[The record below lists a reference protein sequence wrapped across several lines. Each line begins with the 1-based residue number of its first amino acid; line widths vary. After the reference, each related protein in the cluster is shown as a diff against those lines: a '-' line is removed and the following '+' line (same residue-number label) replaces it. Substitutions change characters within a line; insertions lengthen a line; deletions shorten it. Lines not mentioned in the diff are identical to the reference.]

1 MKFAEGA
8 NILFFFKSVY
18 GIIRKIGVNTG
29 MIKITAGRNDA
40 EQRLDRF
47 LRKYLRGATLG
58 NIYKIIRKDIKI
70 NGSRAGVKN
79 ETVIHEGDE
88 ISLYISDADFE
99 KYTGGSNAS
108 GAAEAPRGAGRDAGN
123 ASAAGKKR
131 PRRSFGIIYEDE
143 NIIAVEKPY
152 GLLTHGDGREKK
164 NTLVNQV
171 IDHLIEKGDY
181 VPRLERSF
189 TPAAVNRL
197 DRNTT
202 GIVLLGKNAAALR
215 TLNAMIRSKESVSKY
230 YITIVK
236 GELEGELR
244 LEGELVKDE
253 ARNIVS
259 VSAQADE
266 SGAQG
271 ATASGCPPDASR
283 NGRPASSQAAEGR
296 AKQITTI
303 ARPLAVNNGF
313 TLAEIELITGR
324 THQIRAHMASA
335 GHPVI
340 GDTKYGDPAVNDS
353 VASRYGLKAQLLHA
367 YRLVINDA
375 DEPLAYLKGRE
386 FKAPLTKQAAK
397 VCRSMFPDTEI

>member
-1 MKFAEGA
+1 MKFADGA

-99 KYTGGSNAS
+99 KYTGSSNAS

-143 NIIAVEKPY
+143 NIIVVEKPY

-283 NGRPASSQAAEGR
+283 NGRPASPQAAGGR

>member
-1 MKFAEGA
+1 MKFADGA

-47 LRKYLRGATLG
+47 LRKYLRGAALG

-99 KYTGGSNAS
+99 KYTEGSNAS

-123 ASAAGKKR
+123 VPAAAGKKR

-283 NGRPASSQAAEGR
+283 NGRPASPQAAGGR

-324 THQIRAHMASA
+324 THMASA

-375 DEPLAYLKGRE
+375 DEPLEYLKGRE

>member
-1 MKFAEGA
+1 MKFADGT

-131 PRRSFGIIYEDE
+131 PRRSFGIRYEDE

-259 VSAQADE
+259 VSAQTDE

-283 NGRPASSQAAEGR
+283 NGRPASPQAAGGR

-375 DEPLAYLKGRE
+375 DEPLEYLKGRE

>member
-1 MKFAEGA
+1 
-8 NILFFFKSVY
+8 
-18 GIIRKIGVNTG
+18 

-47 LRKYLRGATLG
+47 LRKYLKGATLG

-88 ISLYISDADFE
+88 ISLYISDDDFARF
-99 KYTGGSNAS
+99 TGNAAGGNNGPSS
-108 GAAEAPRGAGRDAGN
+108 GAPHGAGN
-123 ASAAGKKR
+123 AVEGQAKKR

-143 NIIAVEKPY
+143 NVIAVEKPY

-236 GELEGELR
+236 GELMDELR

-259 VSAQADE
+259 VSAATDE
-266 SGAQG
+266 
-271 ATASGCPPDASR
+271 
-283 NGRPASSQAAEGR
+283 AEENDGR

-303 ARPLAVNNGF
+303 ARPLARSNGF

-335 GHPVI
+335 GHPVL
-340 GDTKYGDPAVNDS
+340 GDTKYGDPAVNDG

-375 DEPLAYLKGRE
+375 DEPLEYLKGRE
-386 FKAPLTKQAAK
+386 FKAPLPKSAAK
-397 VCRSMFPDTEI
+397 ICRDMFPGIQL

>member
-1 MKFAEGA
+1 
-8 NILFFFKSVY
+8 
-18 GIIRKIGVNTG
+18 

-47 LRKYLRGATLG
+47 LRKYLKGATLG

-70 NGSRAGVKN
+70 NGSRSGVKN

-88 ISLYISDADFE
+88 ISLYINDDDFARF
-99 KYTGGSNAS
+99 TGNAAGSSNNAS
-108 GAAEAPRGAGRDAGN
+108 SGGAPHGAR
-123 ASAAGKKR
+123 SAAAGTPKKR

-143 NIIAVEKPY
+143 NVIAVEKPY

-171 IDHLIEKGDY
+171 VDYLIEKGDY

-236 GELEGELR
+236 GELMDELR

-253 ARNIVS
+253 ARNMVS
-259 VSAQADE
+259 VNA
-266 SGAQG
+266 
-271 ATASGCPPDASR
+271 
-283 NGRPASSQAAEGR
+283 PAEEAGEVEGR

-303 ARPLAVNNGF
+303 ARPLARSNGF

-340 GDTKYGDPAVNDS
+340 GDTKYGDPAVNDG

-375 DEPLAYLKGRE
+375 EEPLEYLKGKE
-386 FKAPLTKQAAK
+386 FKAPLPKSAAK
-397 VCRSMFPDTEI
+397 ICRDMFPGIQL

>member
-1 MKFAEGA
+1 MKFADGT

-283 NGRPASSQAAEGR
+283 NGRPASPQAAGGR

-375 DEPLAYLKGRE
+375 DEPLEYLKGRE

>member
-1 MKFAEGA
+1 
-8 NILFFFKSVY
+8 
-18 GIIRKIGVNTG
+18 

-47 LRKYLRGATLG
+47 LRKYLRGASLG
-58 NIYKIIRKDIKI
+58 NIYKIIRKNIKI

-88 ISLYISDADFE
+88 ISLYISDEDFA
-99 KYTGGSNAS
+99 KFTGN
-108 GAAEAPRGAGRDAGN
+108 DAGGGN
-123 ASAAGKKR
+123 GSAAGGKDPALRGARKDAAKK
-131 PRRSFGIIYEDE
+131 PRRSFGIIYEDG
-143 NIIAVEKPY
+143 NVIAVEKPY

-171 IDHLIEKGDY
+171 IDYLIEKGDY
-181 VPRLERSF
+181 VPRIERSF

-202 GIVLLGKNAAALR
+202 GIVLFGKNAAALR
-215 TLNAMIRSKESVSKY
+215 TLNAMIRSKTSVSKY

-236 GELEGELR
+236 GEIKGELR
-244 LEGELVKDE
+244 LEGELVKDGE
-253 ARNIVS
+253 RNMVTVS
-259 VSAQADE
+259 
-266 SGAQG
+266 
-271 ATASGCPPDASR
+271 DAEDH
-283 NGRPASSQAAEGR
+283 AAEGR

-303 ARPLAVNNGF
+303 ARPLAVSNGF

-335 GHPVI
+335 GHPVL
-340 GDTKYGDPAVNDS
+340 GDTKYGDPAVNAS

-367 YRLVINDA
+367 YRLVINSA
-375 DEPLAYLKGRE
+375 EAPLEYLQGRE
-386 FKAPLTKQAAK
+386 FRAPLTKASEK
-397 VCRSMFPDTEI
+397 ICKDMFPDISI

>member
-1 MKFAEGA
+1 
-8 NILFFFKSVY
+8 
-18 GIIRKIGVNTG
+18 

-47 LRKYLRGATLG
+47 LRKYLKGATLG

-88 ISLYISDADFE
+88 ISLYINDDDFARF
-99 KYTGGSNAS
+99 TGNSLGGGSNGSS
-108 GAAEAPRGAGRDAGN
+108 GGAPRSAG
-123 ASAAGKKR
+123 SAAAGQAKKR

-143 NIIAVEKPY
+143 NVIAVEKPY

-171 IDHLIEKGDY
+171 VDHLIEKGDY

-236 GELEGELR
+236 GELEDELR

-259 VSAQADE
+259 VSAPTDE
-266 SGAQG
+266 NTTKEAGAQKDTSSNASPQ
-271 ATASGCPPDASR
+271 AT
-283 NGRPASSQAAEGR
+283 EGR

-335 GHPVI
+335 GYPVI
-340 GDTKYGDPAVNDS
+340 GDTKYGDPDVNDG
-353 VASRYGLKAQLLHA
+353 VAARYGLKAQLLHA

-375 DEPLAYLKGRE
+375 DEPLEYLKGKE
-386 FKAPLTKQAAK
+386 FKAPLPKSAAK
-397 VCRSMFPDTEI
+397 ICRDMFPGIQL

>member
-1 MKFAEGA
+1 
-8 NILFFFKSVY
+8 
-18 GIIRKIGVNTG
+18 

-47 LRKYLRGATLG
+47 LRKYLKGATLG

-70 NGSRAGVKN
+70 NGSRTGVKN

-88 ISLYISDADFE
+88 ISLYINDDDFARF
-99 KYTGGSNAS
+99 TGNAAGGNNAS
-108 GAAEAPRGAGRDAGN
+108 SSGAPHGAGN
-123 ASAAGKKR
+123 AVEGQAKKR

-143 NIIAVEKPY
+143 NVIAVEKPY

-236 GELEGELR
+236 GELMDELR

-259 VSAQADE
+259 VSAATEENRSQEA
-266 SGAQG
+266 GAREG
-271 ATASGCPPDASR
+271 
-283 NGRPASSQAAEGR
+283 ASSNASPQAAEGR

-303 ARPLAVNNGF
+303 ARPLARNNDF

-335 GHPVI
+335 GHPVL
-340 GDTKYGDPAVNDS
+340 GDTKYGDPAVNDG

-375 DEPLAYLKGRE
+375 DEPLEYLKGRE
-386 FKAPLTKQAAK
+386 FKAPLPKSAAK
-397 VCRSMFPDTEI
+397 ICRDMFPGIQL

>member
-1 MKFAEGA
+1 MKFADGA

-47 LRKYLRGATLG
+47 LRKYLRGAALG

-108 GAAEAPRGAGRDAGN
+108 GSAEAPRGAGRDAGN
-123 ASAAGKKR
+123 APSAAGQKR

-236 GELEGELR
+236 GEREGER
-244 LEGELVKDE
+244 
-253 ARNIVS
+253 
-259 VSAQADE
+259 
-266 SGAQG
+266 
-271 ATASGCPPDASR
+271 P
-283 NGRPASSQAAEGR
+283 GR
-296 AKQITTI
+296 
-303 ARPLAVNNGF
+303 
-313 TLAEIELITGR
+313 
-324 THQIRAHMASA
+324 
-335 GHPVI
+335 
-340 GDTKYGDPAVNDS
+340 
-353 VASRYGLKAQLLHA
+353 
-367 YRLVINDA
+367 
-375 DEPLAYLKGRE
+375 
-386 FKAPLTKQAAK
+386 
-397 VCRSMFPDTEI
+397 

>member
-1 MKFAEGA
+1 M
-8 NILFFFKSVY
+8 
-18 GIIRKIGVNTG
+18 
-29 MIKITAGRNDA
+29 
-40 EQRLDRF
+40 
-47 LRKYLRGATLG
+47 
-58 NIYKIIRKDIKI
+58 
-70 NGSRAGVKN
+70 
-79 ETVIHEGDE
+79 
-88 ISLYISDADFE
+88 
-99 KYTGGSNAS
+99 
-108 GAAEAPRGAGRDAGN
+108 
-123 ASAAGKKR
+123 
-131 PRRSFGIIYEDE
+131 
-143 NIIAVEKPY
+143 
-152 GLLTHGDGREKK
+152 
-164 NTLVNQV
+164 
-171 IDHLIEKGDY
+171 
-181 VPRLERSF
+181 PRLERSF

-253 ARNIVS
+253 AHNIVS

-283 NGRPASSQAAEGR
+283 TGRPASPQAAGGR

-340 GDTKYGDPAVNDS
+340 GDTKYGDPAVNAS

>member
-1 MKFAEGA
+1 M
-8 NILFFFKSVY
+8 
-18 GIIRKIGVNTG
+18 
-29 MIKITAGRNDA
+29 
-40 EQRLDRF
+40 
-47 LRKYLRGATLG
+47 
-58 NIYKIIRKDIKI
+58 
-70 NGSRAGVKN
+70 
-79 ETVIHEGDE
+79 
-88 ISLYISDADFE
+88 
-99 KYTGGSNAS
+99 
-108 GAAEAPRGAGRDAGN
+108 
-123 ASAAGKKR
+123 
-131 PRRSFGIIYEDE
+131 
-143 NIIAVEKPY
+143 
-152 GLLTHGDGREKK
+152 
-164 NTLVNQV
+164 
-171 IDHLIEKGDY
+171 
-181 VPRLERSF
+181 PRLERSF

-283 NGRPASSQAAEGR
+283 NGRPVSPQAAGGR

-340 GDTKYGDPAVNDS
+340 GDTKYGDPAVNAS